1 MPSTATIVKS
11 LATGIVLPGTFMTLM
26 GLGLV
31 PIDEKMTNIAAP
43 FLTPFGIPMK
53 PFMCVLGPCKIL
65 GGLSLWGIGPMP
77 AWFARIGLIIS
88 SVCGGYGHYTVG
100 DAVVG
105 PIVYIGM
112 IGSLYFI
119 DPLTKGKK
127 E

>member
-31 PIDEKMTNIAAP
+31 PIDEKVSQMAAP
-43 FLTPFGIPMK
+43 FLTPFGIPFR
-53 PFMCVLGPCKIL
+53 PFMCLLGPCKIL

-77 AWFARIGLIIS
+77 EWFARIGLLIA
-88 SVCGGYGHYTVG
+88 SVCGGYGHYTIG
-100 DAVVG
+100 DTLVG
-105 PIVYIGM
+105 PIVYFGM